1 MNICVL
7 VPVYKEPKRA
17 GDIAAKILANSHPH
31 TELVFVVDGETSP
44 AIEAAFEPYRDR
56 ITVRYNGERLG
67 KTESL
72 NRFALKK
79 STDIFLMLDNDIELP
94 DDTEYLAKLER
105 RMERFDLVEIPKE
118 AIFRSP
124 VSRMMA
130 LEFLSFAMISSTM
143 AKFARRSPSM
153 NGAAFAVQALLF
165 RQLDGFR
172 AVINE
177 DMDFAARAFRLH
189 ASFGYPVE
197 LKVRNEVPD
206 TVSDWIIQRK
216 RWAMN
221 NVLWLKENFFLILT
235 HFFRTPALLFSTVLM
250 FLPFITYLAV
260 FFLVRRS
267 RLTLLLP
274 LLFMVS
280 QHFHVLAGLFLW
292 TAQLQLLS
300 TGGLLATAAGFLV
313 AAAVF
318 FAFSRYLRFRF
329 SLPEFLVYYFFY
341 SPVWLVANVIM
352 FFAVFFGINVKID
365 WKITGS

>member
-1 MNICVL
+1 MKICVL

-17 GDIAAKILANSHPH
+17 GDIAAKILANGHPD
-31 TELVFVVDGETSP
+31 TELVLIVDGETNP
-44 AIEAAFEPYRDR
+44 AIEAALEPYRDR
-56 ITVRYNGERLG
+56 ITVHYNHEQLG

-72 NRFALKK
+72 NRVASKK
-79 STDIFLMLDNDIELP
+79 ITDVFLMLDNDVELP
-94 DDTEYLAKLER
+94 DDARYLVKLEQC
-105 RMERFDLVEIPKE
+105 MNRFDLVEIPKE
-118 AIFRSP
+118 AIHGAF

-153 NGAAFAVQALLF
+153 NGAAFAVRALLF

-189 ASFGYPVE
+189 ASFGYPIE

-206 TVSDWIIQRK
+206 TLNAWIVQRK

-221 NVLWLKENFFLILT
+221 NVLWIKENFFLILT

-260 FFLVRRS
+260 FILVKRF

-274 LLFMVS
+274 LVFMVS
-280 QHFHVLAGLFLW
+280 QHFHVLAGLLLW
-292 TAQLQLLS
+292 TSQLQLLS
-300 TGGLLATAAGFLV
+300 TGGLIATGAGFLV
-313 AAAVF
+313 ASLVF
-318 FAFSRYLRFRF
+318 FVFSRYLRFRF
-329 SLPEFLVYYFFY
+329 NPAEFLVYYFVY
-341 SPVWLVANVIM
+341 SPVWLAANVIM
-352 FFAVFFGINVKID
+352 FFVVFFGFDVKID
-365 WKITGS
+365 WKITPS